1 VAVDPAGRARDLAL
15 RILAGAPK
23 SSAALKE
30 ALMSREVDEKI
41 IDEVIARYR
50 DVGLL
55 DDAALSAAI
64 ARARHR
70 DRARSRRAIGI
81 ELRRKGFGEGDIAAA
96 LGEISDEE
104 ELRTARAFA
113 QRRWDATR
121 GMPDEIRSR
130 RVAGALGRRGYPPGM
145 AIALVSDLK
154 RADIWDNPQGE
165 AARFEEE

>member
-1 VAVDPAGRARDLAL
+1 LAL
-15 RILAGAPK
+15 RILTGSPK

-30 ALMSREVDEKI
+30 ALMAKGIEEDVAED
-41 IDEVIARYR
+41 VIARYR
-50 DVGLL
+50 EVGLL
-55 DDAALSAAI
+55 DDAALAAAI

-70 DRARSRRAIGI
+70 DRARSKRAIGV
-81 ELRRKGFGEGDIAAA
+81 ELRRKGFGKDDVTAA

-104 ELRTARAFA
+104 ELKTAREFA
-113 QRRWDATR
+113 ERRWEATR
-121 GMPDEIRSR
+121 GMSDETRSR